1 MTALLKIHPTHSRLG
16 TVDTNNSIMTAK
28 TLFNRFCA
36 SLIGSASLATGQI
49 DPDVIVVEPVDPFI
63 PDIPP
68 IQFDFDYGDAPD
80 PSYPT
85 LHINDGA
92 RHLVIAPV
100 TWE

>member
-1 MTALLKIHPTHSRLG
+1 
-16 TVDTNNSIMTAK
+16 MTAK
-28 TLFNRFCA
+28 KLFNRFCA
-36 SLIGSASLATGQI
+36 ILIGSASLATGQI
-49 DPDVIVVEPVDPFI
+49 DPDVIVVEPVDPFIPDVPFI